1 MPKKPKSSAKSAAKR
16 TTPAP
21 VRPRASSQSRIE
33 NPKPKISPTRWA
45 GIRLFAMDVDGI
57 LTDGTLHICSDGSE
71 TKIFNVLDGMGLTRC
86 AKSGI
91 ITAWISG
98 RLSGAT
104 TVRAGELKIP
114 HLIQGRTDKHVALRE
129 LAAQLGIAAQ
139 HIAYMGD
146 DDIDAAALHW
156 AGIGITVPGGMPA
169 AFAAADYVT
178 TRQAGYGAVRE
189 VCEHILAARG
199 LTFVP

>member
-1 MPKKPKSSAKSAAKR
+1 
-16 TTPAP
+16 
-21 VRPRASSQSRIE
+21 
-33 NPKPKISPTRWA
+33 
-45 GIRLFAMDVDGI
+45 MDVDGI

-91 ITAWISG
+91 ITVWISG

-114 HLIQGRTDKHVALRE
+114 HLIQGRTDKHTALQE
-129 LAAQLGIAAQ
+129 LAAQLRIPAAAC
-139 HIAYMGD
+139 IFMGD
-146 DDIDAAALHW
+146 DDIDAAAIRW
-156 AGIGITVPGGMPA
+156 AGIGVTVPGAMPA
-169 AFAAADYVT
+169 ALAAADYVT
-178 TRQAGYGAVRE
+178 TRTAGYGAVRE
-189 VCEHILAARG
+189 VCEHIFAARG